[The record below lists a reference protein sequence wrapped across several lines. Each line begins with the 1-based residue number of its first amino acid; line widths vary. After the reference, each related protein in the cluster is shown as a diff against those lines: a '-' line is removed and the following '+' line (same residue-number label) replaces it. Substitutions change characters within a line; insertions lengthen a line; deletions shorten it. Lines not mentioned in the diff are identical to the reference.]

1 METYC
6 LESKTNKLII
16 IKKELN
22 RKTFE
27 FFEDEM
33 NQFLKD
39 GIINI
44 IVSFKDISYI
54 ISDAIRL
61 LIQANEILKSRGGK
75 VIVTDLNEY
84 GKWALKTFDA
94 YHKFCLVDKIDKA
107 MTLI

>member
-16 IKKELN
+16 ITKELN
-22 RKTFE
+22 RNMFE
-27 FFEDEM
+27 LFEDEV
-33 NQFLKD
+33 NRLLKE

-75 VIVTDLNEY
+75 IIITDLNEY

-94 YHKFCLVDKIDKA
+94 YHKFCLADKIDKA
-107 MTLI
+107 MELI